1 MLTLGLLQ
9 LNTRQDPHANLQQAE
24 QRLIQAAAQGAQLV
38 TLPEAFYFIGPEAQ
52 RLSLAEP
59 LDGPLVERL
68 RSWALRE
75 RVWLMAGGFPEK
87 GPSPDRSYNTALLI
101 DSSGELKAFYRKIHL
116 FDVALADG
124 TQLRESNSTAAGHEV
139 KVVETPWCTLG
150 LSICYDLRF
159 PELYRQQVALG
170 AQLLLVPSAF
180 TLTTGRDHWHVLL
193 RARAIENL
201 CYVAAPAQVG
211 AHGLGRH
218 SFGRSLVVNPWGQVI
233 AEAADRPEV
242 LVVRLDF
249 EHLQQL
255 RSQLPSL
262 QHRVL

>member
-9 LNTRQDPHANLQQAE
+9 LNTQQDPATNLMQVETLLQDAVSRGAE
-24 QRLIQAAAQGAQLV
+24 LV
-38 TLPEAFYFIGPEAQ
+38 TLPESFVFIGPEAH
-52 RLSLAEP
+52 RLGLAEP
-59 LDGPLVERL
+59 LDGRLVERL
-68 RSWALRE
+68 RGWALRHG
-75 RVWLMAGGFPEK
+75 VWLMAGGIPER
-87 GPSPDRSYNTALLI
+87 GPTPERSYNTAVLI
-101 DSSGELKAFYRKIHL
+101 DSAGELKAIYRKIHL

-124 TQLRESNSTAAGHEV
+124 TQLRESRSTEAGREV
-139 KVVETPWCTLG
+139 VVAETPWCKMG

-159 PELYRQQVALG
+159 PELYRQQVAQG
-170 AQLLLVPSAF
+170 AELLLVPSAF

-211 AHGLGRH
+211 AHGHGRH
-218 SFGRSLVVNPWGQVI
+218 SYGRSLVVNPWGQVL
-233 AEAADRPEV
+233 AEAADRPEA

-249 EHLQQL
+249 EHLRSL
-255 RSQLPSL
+255 RAQLPSL